1 MPYDELE
8 QLRKLALSIELEASA
23 KPDVE
28 KSEPDLG
35 VTVLD
40 AEMGNQPYDPD
51 PRVNAYVVKG
61 DDDDVPKKAVDEEP
75 KDTKKKPA
83 GVGCCATPSKGDKQK
98 DAIFGSQDDEDA
110 ERVMDEGLGMKGIGR
125 ALKNGLNMTEC
136 MDMCDPNCEIKFN
149 IGDFV
154 KPNCCDIP
162 VILVVKCNDGSSIM
176 TAKPTECA
184 DECSDTGCWPEF
196 CFEQDEIEPMD
207 EIKLSDIFNVM
218 KFNDS
223 AKTES
228 FNGGTYDEEPM
239 KAARKGASANQR
251 DKKAASFDDINE
263 FMEDVFGPVPDYT
276 VKQKITPDQPE
287 EQRVKFGFMGAL

>member
-8 QLRKLALSIELEASA
+8 QLRKLTRSIELEAMA
-23 KPDVE
+23 QPDVE
-28 KSEPDLG
+28 PEDDDFG
-35 VTVLD
+35 ATVLD

-51 PRVNAYVVKG
+51 PEVKTYVVKG
-61 DDDDVPKKAVDEEP
+61 
-75 KDTKKKPA
+75 TA
-83 GVGCCATPSKGDKQK
+83 GLGSCATPTKGAKPK
-98 DAIFGSQDDEDA
+98 EAIFGSQDEEA
-110 ERVMDEGLGMKGIGR
+110 ERAMEEGLGLHVGGLS
-125 ALKNGLNMTEC
+125 LKKTLANGLSEC
-136 MDMCDPNCEIKFN
+136 MDLCDPNCAVKYN
-149 IGDFV
+149 VGDFV
-154 KPNCCDIP
+154 KPTCSEIP
-162 VILVVKCNDGSSIM
+162 VILVVKCTDGSNIM

-196 CFEQDEIEPMD
+196 SFEQDEIEPMG

-228 FNGGTYDEEPM
+228 FNGGNYDESPM
-239 KAARKGASANQR
+239 KEAQKGASENMR

>member
-40 AEMGNQPYDPD
+40 AEMGNQPYDPN

-61 DDDDVPKKAVDEEP
+61 DDDDKAVDEEP
-75 KDTKKKPA
+75 TDPKAPKA
-83 GVGCCATPSKGDKQK
+83 GAGSCATPAKGAKPK
-98 DAIFGSQDDEDA
+98 EAIFGSQDEEA
-110 ERVMDEGLGMKGIGR
+110 ERAMEEGLG
-125 ALKNGLNMTEC
+125 LKVGGLSLKKSLTNGLAEC

-149 IGDFV
+149 VGDFV
-154 KPNCCDIP
+154 QPNCVDTP
-162 VILVVKCNDGSSIM
+162 VILVVKCTDGSNIM

-196 CFEQDEIEPMD
+196 SFEQDEIEPMD

>member
-1 MPYDELE
+1 MNDFDDLE
-8 QLRKLALSIELEASA
+8 KLRKLSRPIELQADA
-23 KPDVE
+23 
-28 KSEPDLG
+28 EPDDDTEEEDLG
-35 VTVLD
+35 AVVNDD
-40 AEMGNQPYDPD
+40 AMTDQPYNPEGN
-51 PRVNAYVVKG
+51 VNVYVVNG
-61 DDDDVPKKAVDEEP
+61 GSSGTPS
-75 KDTKKKPA
+75 KKKP
-83 GVGCCATPSKGDKQK
+83 SKP
-98 DAIFGSQDDEDA
+98 AIFEQEPAESDA
-110 ERVMDEGLGMKGIGR
+110 ESTMECGLG
-125 ALKNGLNMTEC
+125 LKMGGLKLCKSLRNSMECC
-136 MDMCDPNCEIKFN
+136 MDMCDPNCDIKFN

-154 KPNCCDIP
+154 KPNCVDTP
-162 VILVVKCNDGSSIM
+162 VILVVKCTDGSNIM

-196 CFEQDEIEPMD
+196 SFEQDEIEPMD

-276 VKQKITPDQPE
+276 VKQKITPEQPE